1 MREMAKKNLDK
12 MVKGA
17 AREVNTSRPSSRDAA
32 QASRAGA
39 SSAAAPTPAP
49 APAKAAAPEPA
60 PAPAPPAKPAA
71 APSSVFEQLQAQIE
85 RNGKTIQKVPVES
98 IKLNENIREAYNEEH
113 LKVLAESMQK
123 DGLIQFPTLCLKTGA
138 NGEFSFVCKNG
149 HRRVL
154 AAKMLGW
161 KTIECVILPFNSTRD
176 ELYHTI
182 AANLREDVFY
192 LDLAQAYQQANHL
205 GETDQAIAERVG
217 VNPRTVG
224 WYRRLTTM
232 APECQA
238 LCRQYPDLFHATW
251 AIQLARKGELP
262 PLAVLMKQMQFML
275 LRYQALKN
283 HADQAAQPDRLPK
296 TIDVEQQKEAKASLK
311 ALFSGSRGPT
321 EAQQAWQIVEQ
332 LCIAGFFKPALLN
345 RMRRQLLPGA
355 QKASRRAPTAES

>member
-1 MREMAKKNLDK
+1 MASMREMAKKNLDK

-17 AREVNTSRPSSRDAA
+17 AREVNTSRPASKEP
-32 QASRAGA
+32 QASRSGA
-39 SSAAAPTPAP
+39 SGAAPGTP
-49 APAKAAAPEPA
+49 APAKATAAEAA
-60 PAPAPPAKPAA
+60 PAPAPKASA
-71 APSSVFEQLQAQIE
+71 APNSVFEQLQAQIE
-85 RNGKTIQKVPVES
+85 KNGKTIQKVPVES
-98 IKLNENIREAYNEEH
+98 IKLNENIREAYSEEH

-149 HRRVL
+149 HRRIL

-205 GETDQAIAERVG
+205 GESDQAIAERVG

-275 LRYQALKN
+275 ARYQAQKN
-283 HADQAAQPDRLPK
+283 NADQVVQPDRLPK

-311 ALFSGSRGPT
+311 ALFSGAKGPS
-321 EAQQAWQIVEQ
+321 EAQQAWQLVEQ
-332 LCIAGFFKPALLN
+332 LCIAGYFKPALLN

-355 QKASRRAPTAES
+355 QKASRRASTAES

>member
-17 AREVNTSRPSSRDAA
+17 AREVNTSRPAS
-32 QASRAGA
+32 QASRPGA
-39 SSAAAPTPAP
+39 SAAAPARAAAPAPVQAAEAAP
-49 APAKAAAPEPA
+49 APAAA
-60 PAPAPPAKPAA
+60 AKPAT
-71 APSSVFEQLQAQIE
+71 PPPSVFEQLLAQIE
-85 RNGKTIQKVPVES
+85 KNGRTIQKVPVES
-98 IKLNENIREAYNEEH
+98 IKLHENIREAYSDEQ
-113 LKVLAESMQK
+113 LKLLAESMQK

-138 NGEFSFVCKNG
+138 NGEYSFVCKNG
-149 HRRVL
+149 HRRIL

-161 KTIECVILPFNSTRD
+161 KVIECVILPFASTRD

-205 GETDQAIAERVG
+205 GESDQAIAERVG

-224 WYRRLTTM
+224 WYRRLTSM

-275 LRYQALKN
+275 ARYQALKN
-283 HADQAAQPDRLPK
+283 SADQAPQPDRLPK

-311 ALFSGSRGPT
+311 ALFSGARGQS

-332 LCIAGFFKPALLN
+332 LCMAGYFKPALLN
-345 RMRRQLLPGA
+345 RMRRQLLSGA
-355 QKASRRAPTAES
+355 QKASRRASAAES